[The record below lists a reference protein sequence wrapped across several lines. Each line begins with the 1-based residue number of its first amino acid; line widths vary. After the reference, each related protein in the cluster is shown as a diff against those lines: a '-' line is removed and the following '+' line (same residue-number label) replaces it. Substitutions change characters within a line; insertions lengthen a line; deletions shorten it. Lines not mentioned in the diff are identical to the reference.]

1 MRVLAFSIAL
11 FGLGV
16 PALGADYSA
25 QIERSIE
32 NYIRPAMVQFAAVSA
47 ALPEKVD
54 TVCAEATTE
63 AKAQFSA
70 QFSKVVRSFG
80 AINFLR
86 FGPLVDDDRLSR
98 LAFLPD
104 PRGIAQRQIRK
115 IYAKADA
122 GVSSSQSLKGKS
134 VALQGLTALQLI
146 AFDGNTHVVLGDA
159 DKAREFTCAYAK
171 AIAGNVAMIAAE
183 LSVAWHDP
191 RGYSARLL
199 KPDAG
204 NDRIRTPKE
213 GVETI
218 FNALV
223 TGLIVVKDQDILP
236 ALGKGPGK
244 AKPNRV
250 PFSRSANGLD
260 YLNSELGGIR
270 RALAVAKYGLDLNEE
285 FAWLPGSLDYEFE
298 NAQKLLSGMRSP
310 VRQTLKTQPVYGQMS
325 VLVITLDSLRDTM
338 ALELAGALGLS
349 GGFNALDGD

>member
-1 MRVLAFSIAL
+1 MRILALCIAL
-11 FGLGV
+11 FGLTV
-16 PALGADYSA
+16 PAFGADYSS
-25 QIERSIE
+25 QVERSIE
-32 NYIRPAMVQFAAVSA
+32 NYIRPAMAQFASVSA
-47 ALPEKVD
+47 AFPEKVEA
-54 TVCAEATTE
+54 VCAEPTSET
-63 AKAQFSA
+63 KAQFSVR
-70 QFSKVVRSFG
+70 FSEVVRSFG
-80 AINFLR
+80 TISFLR

-104 PRGIAQRQIRK
+104 SRGIAQRQIRK
-115 IYAKADA
+115 IYANSDA
-122 GVSSSQSLKGKS
+122 GVSNSANLQEKS

-146 AFDGNTHVVLGDA
+146 AFDVDGRVVLGDA
-159 DKAREFTCAYAK
+159 GDTGMFTCAYAR
-171 AIAGNVAMIAAE
+171 AIVGNVAMIAAE
-183 LSVAWHDP
+183 LDTAWHDP
-191 RGYSARLL
+191 DGYSARLL

-204 NDRIRTPKE
+204 NDRIRTSKE

-223 TGLIVVKDQDILP
+223 TGLIIVKDQDILP

-260 YLNSELGGIR
+260 YLISELDGIR
-270 RALAVAKYGLDLNEE
+270 RALAAAEYDLDLDGE

-298 NAQKLLSGMRSP
+298 NAQKILSGMESP
-310 VRQTLKTQPVYGQMS
+310 IRQTLKTRQTYRQMR
-325 VLVITLDSLRDTM
+325 VLVITLNSLRDTM